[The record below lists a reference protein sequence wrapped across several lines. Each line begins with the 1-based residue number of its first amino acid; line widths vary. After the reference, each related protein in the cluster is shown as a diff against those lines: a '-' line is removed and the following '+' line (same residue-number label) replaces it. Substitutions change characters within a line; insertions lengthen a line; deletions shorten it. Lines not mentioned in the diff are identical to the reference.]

1 MDEALID
8 WLSLVRRTGQGDI
21 IQFLKKTFSGNKL
34 QISEGVDQSVTIDI
48 KKFGVISRVRAAEE
62 YGVLDI
68 PL

>member
-34 QISEGVDQSVTIDI
+34 EISQGVDQSVTREI
-48 KKFGVISRVRAAEE
+48 KKFPVTI
-62 YGVLDI
+62 
-68 PL
+68 